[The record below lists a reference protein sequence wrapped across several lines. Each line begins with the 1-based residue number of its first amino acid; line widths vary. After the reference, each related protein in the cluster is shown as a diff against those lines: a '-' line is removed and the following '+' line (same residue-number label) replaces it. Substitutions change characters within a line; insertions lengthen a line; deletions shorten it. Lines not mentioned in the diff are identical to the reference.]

1 MTVALRGADK
11 DMLDSTPI
19 GSPSAPE
26 PKRASG
32 AQRKRRQDPE
42 RTREAILE
50 AACSLLAKDGPEGL
64 SVSQVAQLA
73 NVNRGTAY
81 QHFQTREQLLE
92 ATTTW
97 VSEKM
102 RRAVFG
108 GVSDDE
114 SKVTLSD
121 AQGVA
126 HRMAAFAME
135 NPELGRVWLFEV
147 LSSSR
152 PTADPF
158 WNQFKTA
165 LEQFAKSDRAQPGID
180 VDVHAVLVIIGTLL
194 WPVFV
199 RADSRS
205 GKDRRQLAERF
216 TTEML
221 RLSRFGTM
229 RPEKF
234 PELVGKLRKPRGE

>member
-1 MTVALRGADK
+1 MAALRGADN
-11 DMLDSTPI
+11 DMLDPTTSAVI
-19 GSPSAPE
+19 GKGVGA
-26 PKRASG
+26 RARRG
-32 AQRKRRQDPE
+32 RQDPE
-42 RTREAILE
+42 RTREVILE
-50 AACSLLAKDGPEGL
+50 AACTLLAKDGPEGL

-81 QHFQTREQLLE
+81 QHFQTREQLLD

-97 VSEKM
+97 VSEKL

-108 GVSDDE
+108 EITNNDGE
-114 SKVTLSD
+114 VTLGD

-126 HRMAAFAME
+126 QRMAAFAME

-147 LSSSR
+147 MSSSR
-152 PTADPF
+152 PTQDPF
-158 WNQFKTA
+158 WSQFKTA
-165 LEQFAKSDRAQPGID
+165 LEEFAKSDRAQPGID
-180 VDVHAVLVIIGTLL
+180 VDVHAVLMLIGTLL

-205 GKDRRQLAERF
+205 AKDRRALTERF

-234 PELVGKLRKPRGE
+234 PELVTRLKG

>member
-1 MTVALRGADK
+1 
-11 DMLDSTPI
+11 MLDPNTITPAA
-19 GSPSAPE
+19 AP
-26 PKRASG
+26 RA
-32 AQRKRRQDPE
+32 RRRRQNPE
-42 RTREAILE
+42 QTREAILE
-50 AACSLLAKDGPEGL
+50 AACTQLAKDGPEGL

-92 ATTTW
+92 ATTRW

-108 GVSDDE
+108 PTKLQDG
-114 SKVTLSD
+114 TLTMGD

-126 HRMAAFAME
+126 QRMAEFAME

-152 PTADPF
+152 PASDPF
-158 WNQFKTA
+158 WNEFRTA

-180 VDVHAVLVIIGTLL
+180 VDVHAVLMLLGTLL
-194 WPVFV
+194 WPIFV
-199 RADSRS
+199 RADSRTV
-205 GKDRRQLAERF
+205 KERRRLAERF

-221 RLSRFGTM
+221 RLSRSGTM

-234 PELVGKLRKPRGE
+234 PDLVTRMKSSRES